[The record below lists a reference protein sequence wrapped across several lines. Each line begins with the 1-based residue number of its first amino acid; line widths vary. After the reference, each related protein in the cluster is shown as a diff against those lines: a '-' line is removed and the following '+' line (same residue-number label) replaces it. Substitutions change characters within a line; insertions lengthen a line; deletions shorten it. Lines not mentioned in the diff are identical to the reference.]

1 MKSRIILQN
10 NARRGFLTFEALLAL
25 TLFCMLIPAAIF
37 LNLSS
42 QKLMQYAEQKM
53 GENSGNANIIYDS
66 AKNMFLEKVG
76 IYQDEFGKNTCE
88 IGASDIPTLK
98 MHQSG
103 ITLGQGIVGTSLLS
117 HNGYMY
123 ESANSSVQSKADLF
137 IINTNSQLSSQPS
150 PYIVSSLNTG
160 PGIASLAMSGV
171 YLFLANESS
180 VSQLQI
186 VRVTDRVHPTLIAQL
201 KLPLPHASST
211 APKATSIF
219 FEHGMVY
226 LGTAKWDGSEFNII
240 DVSNPTIPTY
250 VGGFKVGAQVNS
262 ITTYNGYAYIA
273 TSGVGQLTV
282 LDVHDPFHI
291 SKVSIFSPD
300 GSTILDGHGV
310 LLSSTTLY
318 FSRNGGG
325 FNNTKN
331 YELFLFD
338 LQNDPQAQNPL
349 VFKDIPGGVYG
360 TIVSGKKGNTVVS
373 IATGNSTASIQF
385 LTPDLTKTLTTQTL
399 PSNPI
404 GMVCDHGQITEPVPT
419 EQGFIYQST

>member
-66 AKNMFLEKVG
+66 AKNIFLEKVG

-88 IGASDIPTLK
+88 IGASDIQTLK

-186 VRVTDRVHPTLIAQL
+186 VRVTDRVHPTSIAQL
-201 KLPLPHASST
+201 KLPLPHR
-211 APKATSIF
+211 
-219 FEHGMVY
+219 
-226 LGTAKWDGSEFNII
+226 SEE
-240 DVSNPTIPTY
+240 
-250 VGGFKVGAQVNS
+250 
-262 ITTYNGYAYIA
+262 
-273 TSGVGQLTV
+273 
-282 LDVHDPFHI
+282 
-291 SKVSIFSPD
+291 
-300 GSTILDGHGV
+300 
-310 LLSSTTLY
+310 
-318 FSRNGGG
+318 RR
-325 FNNTKN
+325 
-331 YELFLFD
+331 
-338 LQNDPQAQNPL
+338 
-349 VFKDIPGGVYG
+349 
-360 TIVSGKKGNTVVS
+360 
-373 IATGNSTASIQF
+373 
-385 LTPDLTKTLTTQTL
+385 
-399 PSNPI
+399 
-404 GMVCDHGQITEPVPT
+404 
-419 EQGFIYQST
+419 